1 MIKLHAGEIKL
12 VDVKTLK
19 PRPGNR
25 NNHPEEQ
32 LKRLADVYKY
42 QGFRNPLII
51 SNQSGNIVCGTGRFL
66 AAKKAGLEKVP
77 VIYQDYESEEQEYA
91 HHVADNGLSLWSE
104 LDLAGINADLP
115 DLGPDFDINM
125 LGIEDFTLDMA
136 EKEGLTD
143 EDEVPEAPPEPVSKL
158 GDLWLLGQHRLLC
171 GDSTSEADVSRLMNG
186 EKAET
191 FFTDPPYGDNV
202 GGLRTKTKEERSNKP
217 GQRGLVKRD
226 TFIKNDLKIDWL
238 KDAFEIANK
247 FLEKES
253 TKMVFFKWDKHDQ
266 IKSMASCF
274 GEPSALCVWDR
285 TRKASAF
292 FRFQPQHE
300 LCFHW
305 GNQADKKD
313 TSSLSNVWRIPKEL
327 ENNDLHPTV
336 KPIALLEPVIKVTTS
351 SNKIVL
357 DMFGGS
363 GSTLIACEKTN
374 RKCFMQEL
382 DPKYI
387 DVIIKRWEQFTGQK
401 ARHESGKTWEE
412 IKEER
417 C

>member
-136 EKEGLTD
+136 DKEVKNTGGELNIDQFDNFTHHCPKCGF
-143 EDEVPEAPPEPVSKL
+143 E
-158 GDLWLLGQHRLLC
+158 WN
-171 GDSTSEADVSRLMNG
+171 GDSKSFSED
-186 EKAET
+186 
-191 FFTDPPYGDNV
+191 
-202 GGLRTKTKEERSNKP
+202 
-217 GQRGLVKRD
+217 
-226 TFIKNDLKIDWL
+226 ID
-238 KDAFEIANK
+238 E
-247 FLEKES
+247 
-253 TKMVFFKWDKHDQ
+253 
-266 IKSMASCF
+266 
-274 GEPSALCVWDR
+274 
-285 TRKASAF
+285 
-292 FRFQPQHE
+292 
-300 LCFHW
+300 
-305 GNQADKKD
+305 
-313 TSSLSNVWRIPKEL
+313 
-327 ENNDLHPTV
+327 
-336 KPIALLEPVIKVTTS
+336 
-351 SNKIVL
+351 
-357 DMFGGS
+357 
-363 GSTLIACEKTN
+363 
-374 RKCFMQEL
+374 
-382 DPKYI
+382 
-387 DVIIKRWEQFTGQK
+387 
-401 ARHESGKTWEE
+401 
-412 IKEER
+412 
-417 C
+417 